1 MLAIMVKG
9 LVDYLR
15 LDEADQQVL
24 LENHTDL
31 QVHAQTIYIV
41 RSSMVNTGLILMS
54 SGSSNS

>member
-31 QVHAQTIYIV
+31 QVHAQSI
-41 RSSMVNTGLILMS
+41 
-54 SGSSNS
+54 